1 LTKVKICAKVG
12 KVEKW
17 NYGNTGKMTRSA
29 FMVSETVK
37 VARRGQ
43 ITLPSSLRKAA
54 QIREGDYLRFV
65 VENGTISVV
74 VQKLVD
80 RDQAYFWTREWQKG
94 EREADEDIRM
104 GRLRTFDSVDDLIA
118 ELRS

>member
-1 LTKVKICAKVG
+1 
-12 KVEKW
+12 
-17 NYGNTGKMTRSA
+17 
-29 FMVSETVK
+29 MVSETVK

-54 QIREGDYLRFV
+54 QIQEGDYLRFM
-65 VENGTISVV
+65 VEDGTIRVV
-74 VQKLVD
+74 VQRLID
-80 RDQAYFWTREWQKG
+80 RDQAYFWTREWQEG

-104 GRLRTFDSVDDLIA
+104 GQLKTFDSVDALIT

>member
-1 LTKVKICAKVG
+1 
-12 KVEKW
+12 
-17 NYGNTGKMTRSA
+17 
-29 FMVSETVK
+29 MVTETVR

-54 QIREGDYLRFV
+54 HIQDGDYLRFV
-65 VENGTISVV
+65 VEDGAISVV

-80 RDQAYFWTREWQKG
+80 RDQAYFWTREWQEG

-104 GRLRTFDSVDDLIA
+104 GRLKTYDSVDELVA

>member
-1 LTKVKICAKVG
+1 
-12 KVEKW
+12 
-17 NYGNTGKMTRSA
+17 
-29 FMVSETVK
+29 MVSEIVK
-37 VARRGQ
+37 VVRRGQ

-54 QIREGDYLRFV
+54 QIQDGDYLRFV
-65 VENGTISVV
+65 IEDGTIRVV

-80 RDQAYFWTREWQKG
+80 RNQAYFWTREWQEG

-104 GRLRTFDSVDDLIA
+104 GRLKTFDSVDDLLA

>member
-1 LTKVKICAKVG
+1 
-12 KVEKW
+12 
-17 NYGNTGKMTRSA
+17 
-29 FMVSETVK
+29 MVSEIVK

-54 QIREGDYLRFV
+54 QIQEGDYLRFIV
-65 VENGTISVV
+65 KDGAISVV

-80 RDQAYFWTREWQKG
+80 REQGYFWTREWQEG
-94 EREADEDIRM
+94 EREADEDIRI
-104 GRLRTFDSVDDLIA
+104 GRLKTFDSVDDLIA

>member
-1 LTKVKICAKVG
+1 
-12 KVEKW
+12 
-17 NYGNTGKMTRSA
+17 
-29 FMVSETVK
+29 MVSETVK

-54 QIREGDYLRFV
+54 QIREGDYLRFM

-80 RDQAYFWTREWQKG
+80 RDQAYFWSREWQKG

>member
-1 LTKVKICAKVG
+1 MELRKYRQNNK
-12 KVEKW
+12 
-17 NYGNTGKMTRSA
+17 SA

-54 QIREGDYLRFV
+54 QIREGDYLRFM
-65 VENGTISVV
+65 VEDGTISVV

-80 RDQAYFWTREWQKG
+80 RDQAYFWTREWQEG

-104 GRLRTFDSVDDLIA
+104 GRLKTFDSVDELVA

>member
-1 LTKVKICAKVG
+1 
-12 KVEKW
+12 
-17 NYGNTGKMTRSA
+17 
-29 FMVSETVK
+29 MVSETVK

-54 QIREGDYLRFV
+54 QIQEGDYLRFIV
-65 VENGTISVV
+65 KDGAISVV

-80 RDQAYFWTREWQKG
+80 KAQAYFWTREWQEG

-104 GRLRTFDSVDDLIA
+104 GRLKTFDSVDELIA

>member
-1 LTKVKICAKVG
+1 
-12 KVEKW
+12 
-17 NYGNTGKMTRSA
+17 
-29 FMVSETVK
+29 MVSETIK

-43 ITLPSSLRKAA
+43 ITLPASLRKAA
-54 QIREGDYLRFV
+54 QIQEGDYLRFMV
-65 VENGTISVV
+65 KDGNISVV

-80 RDQAYFWTREWQKG
+80 RDQAYFWTREWQEG

-104 GRLRTFDSVDDLIA
+104 GRLKIFDSVDDMIA

>member
-1 LTKVKICAKVG
+1 MELRKYRQNNK
-12 KVEKW
+12 
-17 NYGNTGKMTRSA
+17 SA

-54 QIREGDYLRFV
+54 QIREGDYLRFM
-65 VENGTISVV
+65 VEDGAISVV

-80 RDQAYFWTREWQKG
+80 RDQAYFWMREWQEG

-104 GRLRTFDSVDDLIA
+104 GRLKTFDSVDDLIA

>member
-1 LTKVKICAKVG
+1 MELRKYRQNNK
-12 KVEKW
+12 
-17 NYGNTGKMTRSA
+17 SA

-54 QIREGDYLRFV
+54 QIREGDYLRFM
-65 VENGTISVV
+65 VEDGTISVV

-80 RDQAYFWTREWQKG
+80 RDQAYFWTREWQEG

-104 GRLRTFDSVDDLIA
+104 GRLKTFDSVDDIIA